1 MTESSYA
8 SKIAGS
14 NNHGMSSSISIT
26 FQFIDL
32 NKLSDRDWAKEKIS
46 ATGEKSFHQIDGERL
61 STHDLL
67 NALNAF
73 GNENESS
80 DLSIDQLEQITGGVG
95 LPEALVSSTILMA
108 MVAGASGMFVNSVGA
123 VGDSQSQDLINT
135 TIHSNIESVRHQLTN
150 HNYNEATGMYNP
162 QVESGA
168 IGEDFVQSLN
178 LIDANPERS
187 GIQTNLQ
194 IGNENI
200 IRTIEADGNGITVTY
215 RHGGNDVQSTSMVAP
230 ASGWLS

>member
-1 MTESSYA
+1 MT
-8 SKIAGS
+8 
-14 NNHGMSSSISIT
+14 NSISIT
-26 FQFIDL
+26 FQYINLSTTAERKLAEEAL
-32 NKLSDRDWAKEKIS
+32 NSSKES
-46 ATGEKSFHQIDGERL
+46 SFHQINGERL

-73 GNENESS
+73 DNENESS

-135 TIHSNIESVRHQLTN
+135 SIHSNIESVRHQLTN
-150 HNYNEATGMYNP
+150 HNYNEVTGMYNP

-178 LIDANPERS
+178 LIDANPEQS

-194 IGNENI
+194 IGNENV

>member
-1 MTESSYA
+1 MT
-8 SKIAGS
+8 
-14 NNHGMSSSISIT
+14 NSISIT
-26 FQFIDL
+26 FQYINLSTTAERKLAEEAL
-32 NKLSDRDWAKEKIS
+32 NSSKES
-46 ATGEKSFHQIDGERL
+46 SFHQINGERL

-73 GNENESS
+73 DNENESS

-168 IGEDFVQSLN
+168 IGEDFIQSLN

-194 IGNENI
+194 VGNENV

>member
-1 MTESSYA
+1 MT
-8 SKIAGS
+8 
-14 NNHGMSSSISIT
+14 NSISIT
-26 FQFIDL
+26 FQYINLSTTAERKLAEEAL
-32 NKLSDRDWAKEKIS
+32 NSSKES
-46 ATGEKSFHQIDGERL
+46 SFHQINGERL

-73 GNENESS
+73 DNENESS
-80 DLSIDQLEQITGGVG
+80 DLSLDQLEQITGGVG

-135 TIHSNIESVRHQLTN
+135 SIHSNIESVRHQLTN

-178 LIDANPERS
+178 LIDINPERS

>member
-1 MTESSYA
+1 MCADPAEEV
-8 SKIAGS
+8 
-14 NNHGMSSSISIT
+14 
-26 FQFIDL
+26 L
-32 NKLSDRDWAKEKIS
+32 NSPKER
-46 ATGEKSFHQIDGERL
+46 SFHQLNGENL
-61 STHDLL
+61 ESQDLL
-67 NALNAF
+67 YALNAF
-73 GNENESS
+73 NNEYESS
-80 DLSIDQLEQITGGVG
+80 DLNIDQLEAITGGVG

-200 IRTIEADGNGITVTY
+200 IRTIEADRNGITVTY

>member
-1 MTESSYA
+1 MT
-8 SKIAGS
+8 
-14 NNHGMSSSISIT
+14 NSISIT
-26 FQFIDL
+26 FQYINLSTTAERKLAEEAL
-32 NKLSDRDWAKEKIS
+32 NSSKES
-46 ATGEKSFHQIDGERL
+46 SFHQINGERL

-67 NALNAF
+67 DALNAF
-73 GNENESS
+73 DNENESS
-80 DLSIDQLEQITGGVG
+80 DLSIDQLEQIAGGVG

-108 MVAGASGMFVNSVGA
+108 MVAGASEMFVNSVGA

-162 QVESGA
+162 QVESGS

-178 LIDANPERS
+178 LIDANPKRS

>member
-1 MTESSYA
+1 MT
-8 SKIAGS
+8 
-14 NNHGMSSSISIT
+14 NSISIT
-26 FQFIDL
+26 FQYINLSTTAERKLAEEAL
-32 NKLSDRDWAKEKIS
+32 NSSKES
-46 ATGEKSFHQIDGERL
+46 SFHQINGERL

-73 GNENESS
+73 DNENESS
-80 DLSIDQLEQITGGVG
+80 DLSIDQLEQITGGVS

-123 VGDSQSQDLINT
+123 VGDSQSQDLLNSA
-135 TIHSNIESVRHQLTN
+135 IHSNIESVRHQLTN

-194 IGNENI
+194 IGNENV

-215 RHGGNDVQSTSMVAP
+215 KHGGNDVQSTSMVAP
-230 ASGWLS
+230 SSGWLS

>member
-1 MTESSYA
+1 MT
-8 SKIAGS
+8 
-14 NNHGMSSSISIT
+14 NSISIT
-26 FQFIDL
+26 FQYINLSTTAERKLAEEAL
-32 NKLSDRDWAKEKIS
+32 NSSKES
-46 ATGEKSFHQIDGERL
+46 SFHQINGERL

-73 GNENESS
+73 DNENESS

-123 VGDSQSQDLINT
+123 VGDSQSQDLLNSA
-135 TIHSNIESVRHQLTN
+135 IHSNIESVRHQLTN

-194 IGNENI
+194 IGNENV

>member
-1 MTESSYA
+1 MT
-8 SKIAGS
+8 
-14 NNHGMSSSISIT
+14 SSISIT
-26 FQFIDL
+26 FQFVDL
-32 NKLSDRDWAKEKIS
+32 NKSSDRDWAKEKVFD
-46 ATGEKSFHQIDGERL
+46 AGEKSFHQINGERL

-73 GNENESS
+73 DNENESS
-80 DLSIDQLEQITGGVG
+80 DLSIDELEQITGGVG

-123 VGDSQSQDLINT
+123 VSDSQSQDLINT

-150 HNYNEATGMYNP
+150 HNYNKSTGMYNP

-178 LIDANPERS
+178 LIDINPERS

-215 RHGGNDVQSTSMVAP
+215 RLGGNDVQSTSMVAP

>member
-1 MTESSYA
+1 MT
-8 SKIAGS
+8 
-14 NNHGMSSSISIT
+14 NSISIT
-26 FQFIDL
+26 FQYINLSTTAERKLAEEAL
-32 NKLSDRDWAKEKIS
+32 NSSKES
-46 ATGEKSFHQIDGERL
+46 SFHQINGERL

-73 GNENESS
+73 DNENESS
-80 DLSIDQLEQITGGVG
+80 DLSIDQLEQITGGVS

-123 VGDSQSQDLINT
+123 VGDSQSQDVINT

-194 IGNENI
+194 IGNENV

-215 RHGGNDVQSTSMVAP
+215 RHRGNDVQSTSMVAP

>member
-1 MTESSYA
+1 MT
-8 SKIAGS
+8 
-14 NNHGMSSSISIT
+14 NSISIT
-26 FQFIDL
+26 FQYINLSTTAERKLAEEAL
-32 NKLSDRDWAKEKIS
+32 NSSKES
-46 ATGEKSFHQIDGERL
+46 SFHQINGERL
-61 STHDLL
+61 STNDLL

-73 GNENESS
+73 DNENESS

-123 VGDSQSQDLINT
+123 VSDSQSQVLINT

-150 HNYNEATGMYNP
+150 HNYNEATGTYNP

-178 LIDANPERS
+178 LIDTNPERS

-194 IGNENI
+194 IGNENV

>member
-1 MTESSYA
+1 MT
-8 SKIAGS
+8 
-14 NNHGMSSSISIT
+14 NSISIT
-26 FQFIDL
+26 FQYINLSTTAERKLAEEAL
-32 NKLSDRDWAKEKIS
+32 NSSKES
-46 ATGEKSFHQIDGERL
+46 SFHQINGERL

-73 GNENESS
+73 DNENDSS

-194 IGNENI
+194 IGNENV

>member
-1 MTESSYA
+1 MT
-8 SKIAGS
+8 
-14 NNHGMSSSISIT
+14 NSISIT
-26 FQFIDL
+26 FQYINLSTTAERKLAEEAL
-32 NKLSDRDWAKEKIS
+32 NSSKES
-46 ATGEKSFHQIDGERL
+46 SFHQINGERL

-67 NALNAF
+67 DALNAF
-73 GNENESS
+73 DNENESS
-80 DLSIDQLEQITGGVG
+80 DLTIDQLEQITGGVG

-162 QVESGA
+162 QVESGS

-178 LIDANPERS
+178 LIDANPERR

>member
-1 MTESSYA
+1 MT
-8 SKIAGS
+8 
-14 NNHGMSSSISIT
+14 NSISIT
-26 FQFIDL
+26 FQYINLSTTAERKLAEEAL
-32 NKLSDRDWAKEKIS
+32 NSSKES
-46 ATGEKSFHQIDGERL
+46 SFHQINGERL

-73 GNENESS
+73 DNENESS
-80 DLSIDQLEQITGGVG
+80 DLSIDQLEQITGGVS

-123 VGDSQSQDLINT
+123 VGDSQSKDLINT

-150 HNYNEATGMYNP
+150 HNYNEVTGMYNP

-194 IGNENI
+194 IGNENV

>member
-1 MTESSYA
+1 MT
-8 SKIAGS
+8 
-14 NNHGMSSSISIT
+14 HFISIT
-26 FQFIDL
+26 FQYINLSTTAERKLAEEAL
-32 NKLSDRDWAKEKIS
+32 NSSKES
-46 ATGEKSFHQIDGERL
+46 SFHQINGERL

-73 GNENESS
+73 DNENESS
-80 DLSIDQLEQITGGVG
+80 DLSIDQLEQITGGVS

-194 IGNENI
+194 VGNENV

>member
-1 MTESSYA
+1 
-8 SKIAGS
+8 
-14 NNHGMSSSISIT
+14 MSSSISIT

-73 GNENESS
+73 DNENESS

-123 VGDSQSQDLINT
+123 T
-135 TIHSNIESVRHQLTN
+135 TAN
-150 HNYNEATGMYNP
+150 HR
-162 QVESGA
+162 
-168 IGEDFVQSLN
+168 I
-178 LIDANPERS
+178 
-187 GIQTNLQ
+187 
-194 IGNENI
+194 
-200 IRTIEADGNGITVTY
+200 
-215 RHGGNDVQSTSMVAP
+215 
-230 ASGWLS
+230 

>member
-1 MTESSYA
+1 MTY
-8 SKIAGS
+8 
-14 NNHGMSSSISIT
+14 SISIT
-26 FQFIDL
+26 FQYINLSTTAERKLAEEAL
-32 NKLSDRDWAKEKIS
+32 NSSKES
-46 ATGEKSFHQIDGERL
+46 SFHQINGERL

-73 GNENESS
+73 DNENESS
-80 DLSIDQLEQITGGVG
+80 DLSLDQLEQITGGVG

-135 TIHSNIESVRHQLTN
+135 SIHSNIESVRHQLTN

-178 LIDANPERS
+178 LIDINPERS

>member
-1 MTESSYA
+1 MT
-8 SKIAGS
+8 
-14 NNHGMSSSISIT
+14 NSISIT
-26 FQFIDL
+26 FQYINLSTTAERKLAEEAL
-32 NKLSDRDWAKEKIS
+32 NSSKES
-46 ATGEKSFHQIDGERL
+46 SFHQINGERL

-73 GNENESS
+73 DNENESS

-135 TIHSNIESVRHQLTN
+135 SIHSNIESVRHQLTN

-178 LIDANPERS
+178 LIDINPERS

>member
-1 MTESSYA
+1 MT
-8 SKIAGS
+8 
-14 NNHGMSSSISIT
+14 NSISIT
-26 FQFIDL
+26 FQYINLSTTAERKLAQEAL
-32 NKLSDRDWAKEKIS
+32 NSSKES
-46 ATGEKSFHQIDGERL
+46 SFHQINGERL

-73 GNENESS
+73 DNENDSS

-194 IGNENI
+194 IGNENV